1 MNLQSVQGVIMPL
14 RMIFWGG
21 LLCVLDVTFSQTTN
35 GRGFKCDV
43 LDDTVGGLLIAA
55 GAFRL
60 AAAPVHGRYARAM
73 RFVKAVAVLYVL
85 DTVQAHYVRPLAPA
99 VRFALQV
106 FGLVTLAAVIA
117 FCVAMRWF
125 CEAASLREASQ
136 SWRTTTALFVVIYA
150 VPLGL
155 LYVAG
160 AAAVVTGHPLRINP
174 GPLGL
179 LALPVFAVPLVHLF
193 VSTSRM
199 KRAAE
204 AAFTAPDLPDEGGG

>member
-1 MNLQSVQGVIMPL
+1 
-14 RMIFWGG
+14 
-21 LLCVLDVTFSQTTN
+21 
-35 GRGFKCDV
+35 
-43 LDDTVGGLLIAA
+43 
-55 GAFRL
+55 
-60 AAAPVHGRYARAM
+60 
-73 RFVKAVAVLYVL
+73 
-85 DTVQAHYVRPLAPA
+85 
-99 VRFALQV
+99 
-106 FGLVTLAAVIA
+106 VIA

-160 AAAVVTGHPLRINP
+160 AVATASNHPLNFNL

-179 LALPVFAVPLVHLF
+179 LVLPVFAVPLIHLF

-204 AAFTAPDLPDEGGG
+204 AASVPENMPDGGDD